1 MKRAVFLLPLG
12 LFAALLLYFA
22 AGLTLDP
29 KLIPSALID
38 KPVPVFDLPPLPG
51 HSDGLATADLKGEV
65 QLVNVF
71 ASWCVPCRIEHP
83 LISAL
88 AAQGVPVRGL
98 NYKDKP
104 EDALDWLRRN
114 GDPYRSIG
122 ADRDGRV
129 GIDWGVYGV
138 PETFVVD
145 RTGRIRHKH
154 VGPLTVEELEHKILP
169 LIELLRSRQNDR
181 PQ

>member
-1 MKRAVFLLPLG
+1 MKRTLFLVPLG

-22 AGLTLDP
+22 AGLSHDP
-29 KLIPSALID
+29 KLIPSVLID
-38 KPVPVFDLPPLPG
+38 KPAPDFALPPLPG
-51 HSDGLATADLKGEV
+51 HTQGLATADLKGGEV

-88 AAQGVPVRGL
+88 AAQGLAVRGL

-104 EDALDWLRRN
+104 EDALEWLRRN

-145 RTGRIRHKH
+145 GQGRIRYKH
-154 VGPLTVEELEHKILP
+154 VGPLTPEDLDGKILP
-169 LIELLRSRQNDR
+169 MIESLRAKKG
-181 PQ
+181 